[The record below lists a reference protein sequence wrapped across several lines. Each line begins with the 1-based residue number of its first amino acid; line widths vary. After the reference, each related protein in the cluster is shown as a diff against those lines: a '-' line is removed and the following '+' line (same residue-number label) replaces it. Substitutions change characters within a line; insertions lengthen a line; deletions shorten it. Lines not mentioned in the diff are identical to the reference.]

1 MTHPIYSETFLQ
13 SLPLP
18 RLKEIAKQLGTKPVV
33 DARFKKT
40 WVLVILRKQQRTVE
54 LVENLVEL
62 LAIDPQP
69 IEPIQP
75 IEELAIHPIELPT
88 DKPIEEL
95 AIHTIELPTDKPIE
109 ELAIHPI
116 ELPIDKPIEE
126 SQLVEPTPILI
137 TVLAVAIV
145 LLCSIAIVP
154 ALIIGSIAISLGQP
168 NRGIPPCLAQHAK

>member
-18 RLKEIAKQLGTKPVV
+18 HLKEIAKQLGTKPVV

-75 IEELAIHPIELPT
+75 IEEPIELPT
-88 DKPIEEL
+88 DKPIEE
-95 AIHTIELPTDKPIE
+95 I
-109 ELAIHPI
+109 AIHPI

-154 ALIIGSIAISLGQP
+154 ALIIGSIVISLGQP
-168 NRGIPPCLAQHAK
+168 HRGIPPSQTIGSTS